1 MGNELE
7 CSLKCSGIT
16 GSPSISIKTIL
27 SKHLYKCIM
36 NNNFFLPFSACGAFY
51 AKAGVCY
58 MVDTDPDKVYKNAS
72 LLNINADVNYFIR
85 I

>member
-1 MGNELE
+1 M
-7 CSLKCSGIT
+7 
-16 GSPSISIKTIL
+16 
-27 SKHLYKCIM
+27 
-36 NNNFFLPFSACGAFY
+36 NFFLPFSACGAFY

>member
-1 MGNELE
+1 M
-7 CSLKCSGIT
+7 
-16 GSPSISIKTIL
+16 
-27 SKHLYKCIM
+27 
-36 NNNFFLPFSACGAFY
+36 NFFFPFSACGAFY

-85 I
+85 IWYCDDELLEKLSNKMPVTADTA